1 MTPGARLSVT
11 VSIASFDGIGRAAAM
26 TISAVVLMALALT
39 AGVRAVAGVSFLAG
53 VRRKMDVEQWTGGRG
68 FGRQ

>member
-1 MTPGARLSVT
+1 
-11 VSIASFDGIGRAAAM
+11 M